1 MLKWL
6 RDVALPLLFDLIQLL
21 DVVGDMVL
29 PPVAVRVGLILLE
42 FRLGYLLFL
51 NQELRMRDILE
62 LFPQNKCMNRLLR
75 MPHR

>member
-1 MLKWL
+1 
-6 RDVALPLLFDLIQLL
+6 
-21 DVVGDMVL
+21 MVL